1 MKNIQVRNR
10 RATVFAAIYIF
21 LASPPPAR
29 AFHEGHGPEGPI
41 DRTFKVNKT
50 GEVNIGRDVKIG
62 NHFVRRG
69 KYILTHEAGDAR
81 HVFVLSEVNKKK
93 SAAELARIEFDSR
106 FLPGS
111 KRVKTSAILAHEQ
124 RDRSYEVLNIEIAG
138 ENGEHLFTRS
148 TEGNNAN
155 ASNKD

>member
-29 AFHEGHGPEGPI
+29 AFHEGHGPEGPN

-62 NHFVRRG
+62 NHFVKRG
-69 KYILTHEAGDAR
+69 KYVLRHEPGEAR
-81 HVFVLSEVNKKK
+81 HVFVLTEVNKKK
-93 SAAELARIEFDSR
+93 SASELSRIEFDSR

-111 KRVKTSAILAHEQ
+111 ERVKNSAIHAHEQ
-124 RDRSYEVLNIEIAG
+124 RDRSYEVLNIDIAG
-138 ENGEHLFTRS
+138 ENGEHLFTRN
-148 TEGNNAN
+148 TGRNNAN
-155 ASNKD
+155 ASNKN